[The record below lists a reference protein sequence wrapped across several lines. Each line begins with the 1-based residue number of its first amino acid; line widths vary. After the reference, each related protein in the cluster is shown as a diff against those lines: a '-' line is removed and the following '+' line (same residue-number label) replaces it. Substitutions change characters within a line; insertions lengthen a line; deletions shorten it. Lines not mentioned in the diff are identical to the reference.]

1 MGLKVILYDP
11 KGEVEYLL
19 SDIFEVTG
27 HTLYSLKGEG
37 EEVLKNIKELDSKL
51 FILPADDTKLWTE
64 SLREKILFPFF
75 ILNSDREGEHLLSY
89 GFSELNLVPIPF
101 NPLDLLNKLTAVDK
115 LEAEEDSL
123 SELGFVNALLK
134 LADSGSSKALKV
146 SGQGKE
152 CTVKASPLSI
162 SCSLAELREILRGE
176 YDLYLV
182 EEEGEYAQSFENLGE
197 FFEEFLSEEERIT
210 TLVAEVKRP
219 QEEEV
224 IEELEEGF
232 LLIYKVL
239 NNGIIRRNFYLLK
252 LQGRGREVILSVG
265 LPELGSV
272 TLLNKGLEKFG
283 KEIGDITAV
292 LLPHCSFEDLEVLKR
307 LSLKVQKLNVIGRR
321 RLGNLFRLY
330 GVGNLRFK
338 AIEDIPLL
346 RAGLATGHTLGFI
359 PLSDGLSVAI
369 KVKDKLFTGKLFG
382 SFNTEDTDIR
392 KIFHRILYPSRDVL
406 LIDLRTLLSH
416 LSESKVFPL
425 FGPTVDNPERVY
437 TELRDYRYSPNL
449 VKMQEAVY
457 LLNLTLDYLSEEERE
472 RLLERLGSYVEL
484 GDRIATEI
492 FTEPNLFMTE
502 LFNALMESV
511 ETPER
516 FFYILKEL
524 FNYGI
529 YIPPS
534 EV

>member
-27 HTLYSLKGEG
+27 HTLYSIKGE
-37 EEVLKNIKELDSKL
+37 EDEVLKSIKELDSQL
-51 FILPADDTKLWTE
+51 FILPSDSKKLWVE
-64 SLREKILFPFF
+64 ALKEKVLFPFF
-75 ILNSDREGEHLLSY
+75 ILNNNREGDYLLRC

-115 LEAEEDSL
+115 LELQEESL
-123 SELGFVNALLK
+123 GELGFANALLK
-134 LADSGSSKALKV
+134 LAHLGSSEALKV
-146 SGQGKE
+146 FREGKE
-152 CTVKASPLSI
+152 CSVKVSPLSL
-162 SCSLAELREILRGE
+162 SCSVAELKEILKGE
-176 YDLYLV
+176 YELELRG
-182 EEEGEYAQSFENLGE
+182 EEGEYVKSFNNLGD
-197 FFEEFLSEEERIT
+197 FFKELLSEEEEIPTGVIETRE
-210 TLVAEVKRP
+210 LK
-219 QEEEV
+219 EEV
-224 IEELEEGF
+224 LEELEEGF

-239 NNGIIRRNFYLLK
+239 NNGTVRRNFYLLR
-252 LQGRGREVILSVG
+252 LQGRGREIILSVG
-265 LPELGSV
+265 LPELGSLS
-272 TLLNKGLEKFG
+272 LLNKGLERFG

-307 LSLKVQKLNVIGRR
+307 LSLKVQRLNVIGRR

-346 RAGLATGHTLGFI
+346 RAGLATGHTLNFI

-369 KVKDKLFTGKLFG
+369 KVKDKLFTGKLLG

-392 KIFHRILYPSRDVL
+392 KIFHRILYPSKDVL
-406 LIDLRTLLSH
+406 LMDLRTLLPHFSD
-416 LSESKVFPL
+416 SKVFPL
-425 FGPTVDNPERVY
+425 LGPVVDNPERVY
-437 TELRDYRYSPNL
+437 AELRDYRYTPNL

-484 GDRIATEI
+484 GDKMVTEI
-492 FTEPNLFMTE
+492 FTEPNLFMAE

>member
-27 HTLYSLKGEG
+27 HTLYSLKGN
-37 EEVLKNIKELDSKL
+37 EEEILKGIKELDSQL
-51 FILPADDTKLWTE
+51 FILPTSNKKLWIE
-64 SLREKILFPFF
+64 ALKEKVLFPFF
-75 ILNSDREGEHLLSY
+75 ILNNNREGERLLSY
-89 GFSELNLVPIPF
+89 GFSDLNLVPIPF

-115 LEAEEDSL
+115 LEPYEDSL
-123 SELGFVNALLK
+123 RELGFVNAVLK
-134 LADSGSSKALKV
+134 LASLGSSKTLKV
-146 SGQGKE
+146 SHQGKE
-152 CTVKASPLSI
+152 CSVKAFPVSI
-162 SCSLAELREILRGE
+162 SCDLPKLRAILKEEYELSLGE
-176 YDLYLV
+176 EQEKYTK
-182 EEEGEYAQSFENLGE
+182 SFENLSE
-197 FFEEFLSEEERIT
+197 FFEELLSEDST
-210 TLVAEVKRP
+210 AVQVVEVSEL
-219 QEEEV
+219 QEEV
-224 IEELEEGF
+224 LEELEEGF

-239 NNGIIRRNFYLLK
+239 NNGIVKRNFYLLK

-265 LPELGSV
+265 LPDLGSIS
-272 TLLNKGLEKFG
+272 LLNKGLEKFSKG
-283 KEIGDITAV
+283 PGDITAV
-292 LLPHCSFEDLEVLKR
+292 LLPTCSYEDLEVLKR
-307 LSLKVQKLNVIGRR
+307 LSLKVQRLSVIGRR

-346 RAGLATGHTLGFI
+346 RAGLATGHTLSFI
-359 PLSDGLSVAI
+359 PLSDGLSVAV

-392 KIFHRILYPSRDVL
+392 RIFHRILYPSRDVL
-406 LIDLRTLLSH
+406 LMDLRTLLPY
-416 LSESKVFPL
+416 LSESKVFPF
-425 FGPTVDNPERVY
+425 FGPTVDNPEKVY
-437 TELRDYRYSPNL
+437 AELRDYRYTPNL

-457 LLNLTLDYLSEEERE
+457 LLNLTLDYLSEEEKE
-472 RLLERLGSYVEL
+472 ALLEKIGSYVEL
-484 GDRIATEI
+484 GDKMVTEI

-502 LFNALMESV
+502 LFNALMEAV
-511 ETPER
+511 QTPER